1 MKKIISILLLSG
13 LLLTSFSG
21 CALFGQQDENPTEEP
36 VVLPKQQ
43 ADQDDLIVNLVAYL
57 DSLNDDINPLPTSVE
72 RKINLIK
79 DERFVQRAVHVE
91 IDPSSCYFVCG
102 YYNTEHDKETSWYC
116 CAADYTW
123 VKFENAN
130 EIQEYC
136 NGEKMI
142 VAFQINEA
150 SFVKDIISCDVN
162 VLGFSHFQLYETQ
175 FIDGFNINASD
186 NLDKTFISLF
196 HEMMLYEEQ
205 IHRNYIYHSIGTYNN
220 DWGAFLCVYR
230 EDKCYILI
238 ELYVIG
244 TNGHRAENDLTQEF
258 GEYYDILMPMLQTDE
273 EYSVTYEAGYTRYY
287 GLIPMDDFV
296 DAVLK

>member
-1 MKKIISILLLSG
+1 MKKIISFLLLSC
-13 LLLTSFSG
+13 LLLTCLPG
-21 CALFGQQDENPTEEP
+21 CALLSRHDENPAKEP
-36 VVLPKQQ
+36 VILPKKQ
-43 ADQDDLIVNLVAYL
+43 ADQDDLIVNIVAYL
-57 DSLNDDINPLPTSVE
+57 DSLNDNIEPLPASVE
-72 RKINLIK
+72 RKIQFIK
-79 DERFVQRAVHVE
+79 DERIVQRAVHIE

-150 SFVKDIISCDVN
+150 SFVKDIISGDVN
-162 VLGFSHFQLYETQ
+162 VLGFSHFRLYETQ
-175 FIDGFNINASD
+175 FMDGFNIKVSD
-186 NLDKTFISLF
+186 NIDKTFISLF
-196 HEMMLYEEQ
+196 HEMMLHEEQ
-205 IHRNYIYHSIGTYNN
+205 IHRNYIYHSIGTYNK
-220 DWGAFLCVYR
+220 DWGAFLCMYR
-230 EDKCYILI
+230 EGKYYILI
-238 ELYVIG
+238 EKYSIG
-244 TNGHRAENDLTQEF
+244 TNGHRSEKDLAREL
-258 GEYYDILMPMLQTDE
+258 GEYYDVLMPMLQIDT
-273 EYSVTYEAGYTRYY
+273 EYSVTYDAGYTRYY